1 MEGKKSSK
9 REAGPR
15 AGHWAL
21 TRQRTSAP
29 SLTSSG
35 VSSLSQRSP
44 QNETSEGEHLLV
56 APGEPGG
63 PETQN
68 PPDQLIT
75 SISLPARGSGVW
87 TVCLRSE
94 AVCLSEP
101 EPASWAQQLKP
112 ELDTPALLPGRTWLH
127 FHSETESNS
136 WCPASRSVS
145 SSATQR
151 GRQG

>member
-1 MEGKKSSK
+1 M
-9 REAGPR
+9 
-15 AGHWAL
+15 
-21 TRQRTSAP
+21 
-29 SLTSSG
+29 
-35 VSSLSQRSP
+35 
-44 QNETSEGEHLLV
+44 V

-112 ELDTPALLPGRTWLH
+112 ELDTPILSYPVELGSTFILKQSQTLGVQPPEVSLPLQH
-127 FHSETESNS
+127 KED
-136 WCPASRSVS
+136 SRDEEPGP
-145 SSATQR
+145 SAVDKLGQLCRCHQR
-151 GRQG
+151 GVCPLTRLSRLV